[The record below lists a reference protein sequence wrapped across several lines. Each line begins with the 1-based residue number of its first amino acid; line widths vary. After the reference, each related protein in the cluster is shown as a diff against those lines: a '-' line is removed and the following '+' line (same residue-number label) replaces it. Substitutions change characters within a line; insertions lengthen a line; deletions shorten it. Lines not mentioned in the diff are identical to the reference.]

1 MAQSELFIAEF
12 RADLRTA
19 KRNIAMSC
27 DSMALSLWLQ
37 PSLKS
42 LLEETY
48 PSDVRNHN
56 SVSVFAAVGGLT
68 AQTRPLAHRRPARH
82 FDRLVVLLYL
92 GC

>member
-19 KRNIAMSC
+19 KRNIA
-27 DSMALSLWLQ
+27 MALSLWLQ